1 MVLTR
6 FNTTV
11 ILLHMSIALT
21 EIQSFGDF
29 RDATALRMR
38 HAGPLTFM
46 QLDLNGEADDRQSG
60 RVPYSTPLIVS
71 SK

>member
-1 MVLTR
+1 MVLTK

-11 ILLHMSIALT
+11 IYPQVLITLT
-21 EIQSFGDF
+21 ETRSFGEF
-29 RDATALRMR
+29 RDGSAEQER
-38 HAGPLTFM
+38 AGPLTFM
-46 QLDLNGEADDRQSG
+46 QPDLNGEADDRQSG